1 MYKFCWL
8 YIYISWENTPYSKTM
23 TIAHYGAIQLK
34 MYNWG
39 FVKVHGGLTYA
50 YLVSDI
56 VSNLEQLTS
65 TVIEGIN
72 EHGIYYII

>member
-1 MYKFCWL
+1 
-8 YIYISWENTPYSKTM
+8 
-23 TIAHYGAIQLK
+23 
-34 MYNWG
+34 
-39 FVKVHGGLTYA
+39 VHGGLTYA